1 MQTGKELDPNNSYY
15 VLSYWE
21 YSRIAVLFG
30 LKFSL
35 FLTKYLQKY
44 RGNDLLFIICD
55 SIKTEAVIGHWGR
68 CLCLFHF

>member
-21 YSRIAVLFG
+21 YSRITVLFG

-44 RGNDLLFIICD
+44 RGHDLLFIICD
-55 SIKTEAVIGHWGR
+55 SIKTEEVIGHGG
-68 CLCLFHF
+68 